1 MTPWE
6 IHALEVSNC
15 NCAYGCPCQFNALP
29 TFGTC
34 EAAVGMT
41 IQKGHYGDVSL
52 DGLNVAM
59 TVKWPGPIH
68 EGNGEKQIIIDER
81 ASGEQ
86 RTALEAIISGQDTE
100 DMATIFWVINAMTTT
115 NHETLY
121 KPITVEGDMEA
132 RKGQVLVGDVFELEA
147 EPIKNP
153 VTGAEH
159 RARIDIPDGFE
170 FTIAEMASGTATTH
184 GVVELPNNK
193 GTHSHIA
200 ELHLNNSGVMKAA
213 A

>member
-29 TFGTC
+29 TTGTC

-159 RARIDIPDGFE
+159 RARLDIPDGFE
-170 FTIAEMASGTATTH
+170 FTIAEMAAGTATTH